1 MENAPSPKR
10 MDTCQGDHQW
20 ANGKEFSLNIL
31 DLAVLF
37 VLGIVVFSLKLSHVI
52 EDGNVNKREERRS

>member
-1 MENAPSPKR
+1 MPH
-10 MDTCQGDHQW
+10 HQ
-20 ANGKEFSLNIL
+20 KEWILVRVTISGLMVKLSLNIL
-31 DLAVLF
+31 DLAVLL